1 MSLSSLKHT
10 PCSQALIDQL
20 LEANPIRAAA
30 FIVTLYGDIVE
41 PRGGVLWIGSIIE
54 SCAAVGISE
63 NLVRTAVSRLMAAG
77 QLQGERAGRR
87 SFYRLTA
94 AARTEFIYAAKVL
107 YNQQA
112 AAQWRLVY
120 LDGPEADANMRALKR
135 LGYAAINTRMAIGS
149 DDVPLPPQVLV
160 WQANVLQGHDA
171 MRKFVAEHWDLPTY
185 ASAYQGF
192 ISSFQPVLALLERLD
207 PAKALTVRLLMVHE
221 YRHIALRAPHFPD
234 GVLPESWEGH
244 AARQLFARL
253 YLDLSHSADHKVGA
267 DFINDQGA
275 LAARTEQVNQ
285 RLERLALLL

>member
-1 MSLSSLKHT
+1 MNAQSAPLVPSAHV
-10 PCSQALIDQL
+10 LIDQL
-20 LEANPIRAAA
+20 LAANPIRAAA
-30 FIVTLYGDIVE
+30 FIVTLYGDVVE

-77 QLQGERAGRR
+77 QLQGERDGRR
-87 SFYRLTA
+87 SFYRLTPV
-94 AARTEFIYAAKVL
+94 ARTEFTYAAKVL
-107 YNQQA
+107 YNQQV

-120 LDGPEADANMRALKR
+120 LDGPEAEASMRALKR
-135 LGYAAINTRMAIGS
+135 LGYASINPRMAIGS

-160 WQANVLQGHDA
+160 WQANVLQGHEA
-171 MRKFVAEHWDLPTY
+171 MHKFVAEHWDLPTY

-192 ISSFQPVLALLERLD
+192 ISSFQPVVALLEQLD
-207 PAKALTVRLLMVHE
+207 PAMALTLRLLMVHE
-221 YRHIALRAPHFPD
+221 YRHIALRAPHFPA

-244 AARQLFARL
+244 AARQLFASL
-253 YLDLSHSADHKVGA
+253 YLTLSHSADPKVGA